1 MIDNDELKTF
11 SVTMTEE
18 ELRLFSEFLEQHEY
32 GMISAAKTM
41 KRRVV
46 RAIKPTA
53 SQKAAAKRH
62 SDFRAKKNLED
73 PFWHEMRKREK
84 FAPYGV
90 EFPSN
95 YMI

>member
-1 MIDNDELKTF
+1 MITNNESKTF

-18 ELRLFSEFLEQHEY
+18 ELRLFSEFLEQREY
-32 GMISAAKTM
+32 GMIRSAKTM

-46 RAIKPTA
+46 RAIKPTP

-62 SDFRAKKNLED
+62 SEYKANKNWND
-73 PFWHEMRKREK
+73 PHWHEERRREI

-90 EFPSN
+90 EIPSN

>member
-1 MIDNDELKTF
+1 MITNNESKTF

-18 ELRLFSEFLEQHEY
+18 ELRLFSEFLEQREY
-32 GMISAAKTM
+32 GTISAAKTM

-46 RAIKPTA
+46 RAIKPTP

-62 SDFRAKKNLED
+62 SEYKVNKNWND
-73 PFWHEMRKREK
+73 PHWHEERRREI
-84 FAPYGV
+84 FAPHGI
-90 EFPSN
+90 EIPSN